1 MGEGQRWVKD
11 REEYTTFSLFSQT
24 WMDVSRRL
32 IQGVEEKEEGGASK
46 DEEAWL
52 KIWQVSNSHH
62 FHQLTVSMFT
72 MFLLKPLKVPKH
84 IDH

>member
-1 MGEGQRWVKD
+1 MGEGQGWVKD

-52 KIWQVSNSHH
+52 KI
-62 FHQLTVSMFT
+62 
-72 MFLLKPLKVPKH
+72 
-84 IDH
+84 

>member
-32 IQGVEEKEEGGASK
+32 IQGVEEKEEGGAST

-52 KIWQVSNSHH
+52 KI
-62 FHQLTVSMFT
+62 
-72 MFLLKPLKVPKH
+72 
-84 IDH
+84 